1 MKEIECTSYLLLVST
16 TDEPYTP
23 VSTQRSENLE
33 EYFIP
38 PEANNIDVN
47 DRLFEG
53 NVVVEYVQQ

>member
-23 VSTQRSENLE
+23 VSTQLSESLE

-38 PEANNIDVN
+38 PEANNIDIN
-47 DRLFEG
+47 NRLFEG